1 MSISSKA
8 SRFAHLVMGGVRPSA
23 AKSAE
28 DEEKDK
34 KAKAKAAKA
43 EQDEKE
49 KDEAAKAEKDDEK
62 KDDES
67 DEEHEARKAKK
78 AKAKGSKAKAEE
90 DEEDADDDMRAK
102 SEADDGEEEM
112 RGKSA
117 IVAARARE
125 NDRCAAI
132 FADAAAA
139 GNLPLAATL
148 AFNTRMP
155 RAEAIDVLRS
165 TPVSLPAAAEAPRRT
180 LAQRHAAD
188 PKVEVVLEDENASS
202 AGDDSPQARAAA
214 CFTAA
219 EKARGTVK

>member
-28 DEEKDK
+28 DEEQDK
-34 KAKAKAAKA
+34 KAKAKAKAEKEEKESAAKAKA
-43 EQDEKE
+43 EE
-49 KDEAAKAEKDDEK
+49 DDDKK

-67 DEEHEARKAKK
+67 DEEWEARKAKK
-78 AKAKGSKAKAEE
+78 AKAAKAKAEE
-90 DEEDADDDMRAK
+90 GEEDEDDEMRAK
-102 SEADDGEEEM
+102 SESDDGSEEM
-112 RGKSA
+112 HGKSVIA
-117 IVAARARE
+117 TARTRE
-125 NDRCAAI
+125 NERCAAI
-132 FADAAAA
+132 FADASAA

-148 AFNTRMP
+148 AFSTRMT

-165 TPVSLPAAAEAPRRT
+165 TPVAAPAAIEAPRRT

-188 PKVEVVLEDENASS
+188 PKVEVVLEDENDT
-202 AGDDSPQARAAA
+202 GNGVDSPQARAAA
-214 CFTAA
+214 CFASA